1 MSSNNFVSSSS
12 IESPEF
18 QALLDRNSMI
28 SLSGVENHPPEATTI
43 VIVRKANGPLRIEK
57 RTLRSN
63 GYHVAIK
70 TQAEFYSRVR
80 THTLCS

>member
-18 QALLDRNSMI
+18 QALLDQNSMI
-28 SLSGVENHPPEATTI
+28 SLSGVENHPPEAQATTI

-57 RTLRSN
+57 EHSEAM
-63 GYHVAIK
+63 VIM
-70 TQAEFYSRVR
+70 
-80 THTLCS
+80 